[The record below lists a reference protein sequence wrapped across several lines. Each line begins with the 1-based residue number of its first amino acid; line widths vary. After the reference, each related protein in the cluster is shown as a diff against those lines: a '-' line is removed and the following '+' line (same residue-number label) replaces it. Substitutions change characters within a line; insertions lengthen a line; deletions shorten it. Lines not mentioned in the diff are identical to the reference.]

1 MKTDYNEAMQY
12 TKVDYDVRTV
22 KVLTTD
28 QMISDARQIARSK
41 GMTLQGW
48 LGKLIEKEVE
58 DTRKEVANG

>member
-1 MKTDYNEAMQY
+1 MQY
-12 TKVDYDVRTV
+12 TNVDYDVRTV

>member
-1 MKTDYNEAMQY
+1 MQY

>member
-1 MKTDYNEAMQY
+1 MQY

-28 QMISDARQIARSK
+28 QMISEARQIARSK

-58 DTRKEVANG
+58 DTRKEAPNG

>member
-1 MKTDYNEAMQY
+1 MQY

-58 DTRKEVANG
+58 DTRKEATNG

>member
-1 MKTDYNEAMQY
+1 MQY

-28 QMISDARQIARSK
+28 QMISNARQIARSK